1 MTSLVPDVASRHVD
15 ADPWAGHLGISV
27 DDEGGRPVFRMTL
40 SDDHLN
46 FLGGGHGGAV
56 YSLAATAFAAAAAAH
71 GPGPTLLDTHLA
83 LTAGGRRDDV
93 MEARVETVGAG
104 RRLGTFRVTVTRTDG
119 RVAAVLTG
127 TARYGAGR

>member
-1 MTSLVPDVASRHVD
+1 MTSLAPDVASRHVD
-15 ADPWAGHLGISV
+15 ADPWAGHLGITV
-27 DDEGGRPVFRMTL
+27 DDEDGRPVFRMAL

-56 YSLAATAFAAAAAAH
+56 YSLADAALAAAAAAH
-71 GPGPTLLDTHLA
+71 APWPTLLDSHLV

-93 MEARVETVGAG
+93 IEARVETVGAG
-104 RRLGTFRVTVTRTDG
+104 RRLGTFRVTVTRADG

-127 TARYGAGR
+127 TVRYGDGR